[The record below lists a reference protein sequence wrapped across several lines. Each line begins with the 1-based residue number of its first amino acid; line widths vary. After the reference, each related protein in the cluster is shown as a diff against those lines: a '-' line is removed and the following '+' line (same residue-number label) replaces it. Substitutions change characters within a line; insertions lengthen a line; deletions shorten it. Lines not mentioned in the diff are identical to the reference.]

1 MHTATELINVDFKLK
16 SLEIGNIKVEL
27 LLQVLDQLDNGRW
40 SFAPTYPILV
50 CTYINMYIRSRKWE
64 TIIANIQGVS

>member
-27 LLQVLDQLDNGRW
+27 LLQVPDQLDNGRW

-50 CTYINMYIRSRKWE
+50 HT
-64 TIIANIQGVS
+64 